1 MALVRWQ
8 PRESVIWPG
17 DLFDELTG
25 LRRLFDQPF
34 ESFFGL
40 TPSRSSNGETLWRPV
55 VEISETKD
63 ALVVK
68 AEIPGVKPDDI
79 QISVEGD
86 TLTVSGERKQEKS
99 VEEEGYTRTER
110 AYGSFERRIALPP
123 TVNVDGVKASYTSGV
138 LEVRLPKKE
147 EAKPKRIPVQTA

>member
-8 PRESVIWPG
+8 PSESLIWPG

-40 TPSRSSNGETLWRPV
+40 MPARSGNGEAMWRPAV
-55 VEISETKD
+55 DIAETKD
-63 ALVVK
+63 AFVVK
-68 AEIPGVKPDDI
+68 AEIPGVKAEEI
-79 QISVEGD
+79 QINVDGGML
-86 TLTVSGERKQEKS
+86 TLKGERKQENS
-99 VEEEGYTRTER
+99 VEEKGYTRTER
-110 AYGSFERRIALPP
+110 AYGSFERRISLPP
-123 TVNVDGVKASYTSGV
+123 TVDVDGVKASYTNGV
-138 LEVRLPKKE
+138 LEIRLPKKE